1 MSERLGRGVLSL
13 SKLKWEVG
21 ADGRRGRRAGGR
33 DGARDYFGTLAA
45 GASAGPGADG

>member
-21 ADGRRGRRAGGR
+21 ADGLRRRKAGSR
-33 DGARDYFGTLAA
+33 DDAPDYFGTLAA
-45 GASAGPGADG
+45 GASAGPRADG